1 MNKYLNDK
9 SFQEEIKWKK
19 RELADA
25 STFVNDNKKKLEKL
39 VEDAKSLT
47 DPIDVEF
54 YAEAIMDANADAT
67 YLASRQTELTAEVTS
82 LEEQFAAML
91 AERAYQ
97 EEQEK
102 AEAEKQKLAEEEQA
116 KQEELEQL
124 QF

>member
-9 SFQEEIKWKK
+9 SFQEEIKLQKK
-19 RELADA
+19 ELADVT
-25 STFVNDNKKKLEKL
+25 TFVNDNKKKLEKL

-47 DPIDVEF
+47 DPNDVEL
-54 YAEAIMDANADAT
+54 YAEAIMDADADAT